1 MPTIWLEHRGAP
13 LENSHSLEAEA
24 WTPVQN
30 AFSVKLPFKW
40 VMMQSKLTIGTSEDD
55 VCSDMDEGIQPV
67 YKTVAIQKQKH
78 SCIKYEEDLDE
89 SEDEVETHLTNST
102 PSLRHLLY
110 LILQQWSPDWGS
122 GNLNKATPMDG
133 SNKAG
138 PSGPNQ
144 STSLE
149 LSTSTVPALKEWRPN
164 WALTPRDWIELGNVW
179 NGDEYLTRTRN
190 E

>member
-1 MPTIWLEHRGAP
+1 MFQLTYTDLAIDLHINAP
-13 LENSHSLEAEA
+13 SFYS
-24 WTPVQN
+24 
-30 AFSVKLPFKW
+30 FSY
-40 VMMQSKLTIGTSEDD
+40 TTTSWQTE
-55 VCSDMDEGIQPV
+55 
-67 YKTVAIQKQKH
+67 
-78 SCIKYEEDLDE
+78 
-89 SEDEVETHLTNST
+89 
-102 PSLRHLLY
+102 LY

-164 WALTPRDWIELGNVW
+164 WGVYMLQHTTWGSNV
-179 NGDEYLTRTRN
+179 DFEF
-190 E
+190 